1 MKKSCDY
8 IGEKTKKE
16 DYEMHKIR
24 NNCRQSIVISL
35 AAIVVSAA
43 ALVINIVFG

>member
-1 MKKSCDY
+1 MKKSCDN

-16 DYEMHKIR
+16 DHEMNKIR
-24 NNCRQSIVISL
+24 NNCHQSIIISL
-35 AAIVVSAA
+35 VAIAVSVA